1 MNQKRNLTSINSS
14 PTQRA
19 LLTGGLGWLGGIS
32 ILSAGVGFAQ
42 TAPSIEP
49 VDTTVPS
56 AEDLLQSDFSSSP
69 LQVPS
74 DSVGVD
80 DLQPVEAP
88 EVELLAPEP
97 IESSEFATPTE
108 GTELD
113 PGFATDS
120 NTADSLVS
128 PNLAEDASNA
138 FGESISN
145 PSGGNISGGNAAS
158 QPPNYID
165 STPYNLG
172 ATQPDVVLS
181 ERSTGCQAVLKPGQT
196 APGSIC
202 PPAPVE
208 DSFAQYG
215 GEYGGSGGYA
225 PSSDY
230 SVFSLASD
238 AVTSAR
244 NFYNLTV
251 RPPARLSNGNVSLL
265 FPLSIPAAI
274 TSAFGWR
281 LHPVMGSMR
290 FHSGTDIG
298 APEGTPVLA
307 AFDGKVEIADVV
319 GGYGLTVV
327 LQHNK
332 GTEQTLYAHM
342 SELFVKPGEDVK
354 QGEVIGRVG
363 STGMSTGPHLHFEF
377 RKLTQE
383 GWVVMDAGLVLEQA
397 LAQFIQSLQ
406 VAQVNKSQLPAV
418 FQYPGKSLRVTK
430 TNANPQANADSQK
443 NGSQTPQSAASDAIA
458 PEATQPN

>member
-42 TAPSIEP
+42 TAPSTEP
-49 VDTTVPS
+49 VGTTVPS
-56 AEDLLQSDFSSSP
+56 AEDLLQSDFSPSS
-69 LQVPS
+69 LQVPMS
-74 DSVGVD
+74 DSVVVEE
-80 DLQPVEAP
+80 LQPVEAP
-88 EVELLAPEP
+88 EVDLLAPEP
-97 IESSEFATPTE
+97 IESSEFASPTDTPAFE
-108 GTELD
+108 PD
-113 PGFATDS
+113 VANDS
-120 NTADSLVS
+120 STTDSLVS

-138 FGESISN
+138 FGENSSN
-145 PSGGNISGGNAAS
+145 ETTLGENPG
-158 QPPNYID
+158 YID

-202 PPAPVE
+202 PPAPVA
-208 DSFAQYG
+208 DNFAQYG

-230 SVFSLASD
+230 SVYSLASD

-251 RPPARLSNGNVSLL
+251 RPPARLSNGNISLL

-281 LHPVMGSMR
+281 LHPVMGNMR

-307 AFDGKVEIADVV
+307 AFDGKVEIADNL

-383 GWVVMDAGLVLEQA
+383 GWVVMDAGSVLEQS

-430 TNANPQANADSQK
+430 ANANSQANADSQK
-443 NGSQTPQSAASDAIA
+443 NNAQSSQAETANAIDSDASQV
-458 PEATQPN
+458 E